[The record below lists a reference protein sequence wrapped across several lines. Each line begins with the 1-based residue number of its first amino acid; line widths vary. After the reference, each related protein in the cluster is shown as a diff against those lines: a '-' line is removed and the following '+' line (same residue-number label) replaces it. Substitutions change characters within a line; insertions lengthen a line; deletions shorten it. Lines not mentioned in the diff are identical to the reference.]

1 MPRLLYHRNSFQPIW
16 FNFTLSP
23 LIKLNLIDSY
33 QRCRFVPPG
42 FFLIPVVDPSGPN
55 SGNGPSSLN
64 LFCEVGL
71 EISAPRWSASV
82 RCQVQKSRPRNPT
95 FWHQIVVA
103 ISFKQTSS
111 LSKRQLWV
119 QIIVIKVF
127 ILLQERSSSPI
138 HIKWVSEEQI
148 RRSSAGL
155 FYSSFLQGL
164 LSPLPYRERYQV
176 VYLFM
181 VILEKGGKCPL
192 DPPAISCKCPYDD
205 LLTICFS
212 LPLSS

>member
-1 MPRLLYHRNSFQPIW
+1 MAAHGFNWVTGGFGNPR
-16 FNFTLSP
+16 
-23 LIKLNLIDSY
+23 
-33 QRCRFVPPG
+33 CFVIHSS
-42 FFLIPVVDPSGPN
+42 LKACL
-55 SGNGPSSLN
+55 PSSVRIN
-64 LFCEVGL
+64 TTNSAKVGGWASLFSNWRLAMRPLFQQPLQNCF
-71 EISAPRWSASV
+71 
-82 RCQVQKSRPRNPT
+82 KS
-95 FWHQIVVA
+95 VVA

-192 DPPAISCKCPYDD
+192 DPPAISCKCPHDD